1 MKYAIVL
8 AGGTGTRAGGTLPK
22 QFQSLHG
29 RPVVWWAMK
38 AFLDY
43 DPAVRLVAVVHP
55 EYVSLWKELMESLPE
70 SERLPHHVCAGGR
83 SRVESVANGIACV
96 GQDLQAEGMAASDA
110 LLFIHDGARP
120 LVSRGVIAASA
131 AVVSPGV
138 GAVPGVP
145 PVDSLRR
152 IDTEPTQGVD
162 RSLFVAVQTPQTFMY
177 SDISAAYA
185 KADSSDP
192 TLTDDASVAERCGV
206 RIIVTAGDPDNM
218 KITHP
223 RDFMLAS
230 SMLGSR

>member
-22 QFQSLHG
+22 QFQPLNG
-29 RPVVWWAMK
+29 RPVAWWAMK

-43 DPAVRLVAVVHP
+43 DPALQLVVVVHP
-55 EYVSLWKELMESLPE
+55 GYAGHWRELMDGMPE
-70 SERLPHHVCAGGR
+70 SERLPHHVCYGGR
-83 SRVESVANGIACV
+83 SRVESVANGLAYV
-96 GQDLQAEGMAASDA
+96 GSMLKTSGAAASDS
-110 LLFIHDGARP
+110 LVFIHDGARP
-120 LVSRGVIAASA
+120 LVSRGVIAAAA

-162 RSLFVAVQTPQTFMY
+162 RSCFVAVQTPQTFMY

-185 KADSSDP
+185 KAEPSDP
-192 TLTDDASVAERCGV
+192 MLTDDASVAERCGV
-206 RIIVTAGDPDNM
+206 RIIVTAGDPDNI

-230 SMLGSR
+230 ALLGGL